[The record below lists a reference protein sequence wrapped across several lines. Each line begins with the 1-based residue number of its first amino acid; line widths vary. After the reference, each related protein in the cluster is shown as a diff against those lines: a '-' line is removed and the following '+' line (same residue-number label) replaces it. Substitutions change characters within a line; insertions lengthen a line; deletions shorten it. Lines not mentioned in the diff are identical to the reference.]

1 MTPSEPHPD
10 PDPGTMQVALRV
22 IAGLIGVAALVVFVA
37 AVWLVLGSRLGP
49 PQRDMHGYGLI
60 IGTVLA
66 IPAGLLAAVVLPLA
80 FRGRRR
86 VIAYRVSAIAL
97 LASIVGLVV
106 SLVTA

>member
-1 MTPSEPHPD
+1 MTPSDPHAN
-10 PDPGTMQVALRV
+10 PGAASVVLRV
-22 IAGLIGVAALVVFVA
+22 IAGLIGAAALVVFVA

-49 PQRDMHGYGLI
+49 PERNMHGYGLI
-60 IGTVLA
+60 VGTALA
-66 IPAGLLAAVVLPLA
+66 IPAGLLAAAVLPLV

-97 LASIVGLVV
+97 VVSIVGLVV